1 MRMREKYG
9 DGLLPLTVFGR
20 KYGVTVAFVHTLI
33 RLELL
38 PSVLI
43 GKRLYVYEPAAPALL
58 KTVYK
63 ERNGA

>member
-9 DGLLPLTVFGR
+9 DGLLPLTVVWR
-20 KYGVTVAFVHTLI
+20 AYGVTVAFVRTLI
-33 RLELL
+33 RVELL

-43 GKRLYVYEPAAPALL
+43 GKRPYVYEPAAPALL

>member
-1 MRMREKYG
+1 MRERYG
-9 DGLLPLTVFGR
+9 DGLLPVTVFGR
-20 KYGVTVAFVHTLI
+20 KYGVTCAFVRTLI

-43 GKRLYVYEPAAPALL
+43 GNRLYVYEPAAPALL
-58 KTVYK
+58 KTVYR